1 MQWGCKWPLGAPTNL
16 RAHSCPLKDVITMG
30 CYPAVCVR
38 ITLCSVEQGTLQKQ
52 KKYLAKL
59 R

>member
-1 MQWGCKWPLGAPTNL
+1 MQWGCKWPLGAPTKL
-16 RAHSCPLKDVITMG
+16 HAHSCPLKDVITLG